1 MEIGEGLSL
10 DVLFTLLQMVDK
22 MESTIALMES
32 RLGAKLDSIEERL
45 DRLEASSTEL
55 APIMT
60 SCSVRVD
67 FRNYISFIVHVI
79 KHERIVG

>member
-1 MEIGEGLSL
+1 MILSSVEIGEGLSL

-22 MESTIALMES
+22 MESATALMES

-45 DRLEASSTEL
+45 DRLEASSTEP

-67 FRNYISFIVHVI
+67 FRIIFHSLFML
-79 KHERIVG
+79 